1 MEDVYEIVG
10 YDRDGARTLSA
21 LSSAVQPDASDG
33 ELRAYLAGPYER
45 FLMQGWSAMQYPEF
59 ARQGWRDSIA
69 RTTRFVVRV
78 YAGDGGGG
86 QQAAGPEWGGDE

>member
-1 MEDVYEIVG
+1 MST
-10 YDRDGARTLSA
+10 R
-21 LSSAVQPDASDG
+21 SSATIATARARSAPG

-59 ARQGWRDSIA
+59 ARQDWRDSIA

-78 YAGDGGGG
+78 YAGDDGGG
-86 QQAAGPEWGGDE
+86 QQAAGPELGGDE